1 MQGPSGN
8 MDLRKLID
16 TVIDSASE
24 DWHLIADA
32 PSFRDHL
39 EFYELYDG
47 QANVLHAEAHGTVGV
62 YIPDVSITI
71 AWGLEWNKDF
81 REEWCK
87 KFPDPK
93 AHGGFL
99 DMFFNNALAYRALY
113 VWVDGIFL
121 PLPRHTKDG
130 KLEVTKRACELMK
143 VIDRMGLSPRQDFNP
158 YESDVQRAGFTVIE
172 EEWPKFPSKPSVYGK
187 RGIRTL

>member
-1 MQGPSGN
+1 MEGQSEN

-16 TVIDSASE
+16 TVIDSAPE

-39 EFYELYDG
+39 EFYEVYDG
-47 QANVLHAEAHGTVGV
+47 QPNVLHAEAHGSVGV

-81 REEWCK
+81 KEEWCK
-87 KFPDPK
+87 NFPDPK

-99 DMFFNNALAYRALY
+99 DIFFNNALVYRAAY
-113 VWVDGIFL
+113 VWVDGIFV
-121 PLPRHTKDG
+121 PLPRRTKDD
-130 KLEVTKRACELMK
+130 KLEVTKRACDLMK
-143 VIDRMGLSPRQDFNP
+143 VIDRMGKSPRQDFNP
-158 YESDVQRAGFTVIE
+158 YESDVKRAGFTVVE
-172 EEWPKFPSKPSVYGK
+172 EEWPKFPRKASEK

>member
-1 MQGPSGN
+1 MN
-8 MDLRKLID
+8 LRKLID

-24 DWHLIADA
+24 DWHPITEG

-39 EFYELYDG
+39 EFCEVYDG

-99 DMFFNNALAYRALY
+99 DMFFNNALVYRAVY

-121 PLPRHTKDG
+121 PLPRYTKDD

-143 VIDRMGLSPRQDFNP
+143 VIDRMGMSPRQDFNP
-158 YESDVQRAGFTVIE
+158 YESVVERAGFTVVD
-172 EEWPKFPSKPSVYGK
+172 EEWPEFPRKPSVYEK
-187 RGIRTL
+187 RGILTL

>member
-1 MQGPSGN
+1 

-16 TVIDSASE
+16 TVIDSAPD
-24 DWHLIADA
+24 DWYLIADA

-39 EFYELYDG
+39 EFYEVYDG
-47 QANVLHAEAHGTVGV
+47 QANVLHAESHGSVGV

-81 REEWCK
+81 QEEWCK

-99 DMFFNNALAYRALY
+99 DMFFNNALVYRTAY
-113 VWVDGIFL
+113 VWVDGIHL
-121 PLPRHTKDG
+121 PRPRHTGDG
-130 KLEVTKRACELMK
+130 KLEVRKRACDLMNL
-143 VIDRMGLSPRQDFNP
+143 VDGMGKSPRQGFNP
-158 YESDVQRAGFTVIE
+158 YEADVKRAGFTVID
-172 EEWPKFPSKPSVYGK
+172 EEWPRLP
-187 RGIRTL
+187 R